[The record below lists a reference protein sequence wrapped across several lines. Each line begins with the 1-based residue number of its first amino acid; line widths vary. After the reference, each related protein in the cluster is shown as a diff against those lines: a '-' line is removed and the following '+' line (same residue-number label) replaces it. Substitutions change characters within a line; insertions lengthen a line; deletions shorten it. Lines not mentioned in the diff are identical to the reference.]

1 MSSCARIFLYL
12 VVGLP
17 IVAGLP
23 SRVGARSGTNLEA
36 RLTPAY
42 RECLD
47 RNGTETYPQALC
59 LGEEAVRQDAR
70 LTAQWRHMLE
80 GMPASRAR
88 LLRQDQRRWIARRDA
103 SCKAEVVAYDVINS
117 TAKLVYNACYM
128 DITVRRIMFLK
139 RVR

>member
-1 MSSCARIFLYL
+1 MSSCTRIFLHL
-12 VVGLP
+12 VVCLG

-23 SRVGARSGTNLEA
+23 SRVGARSDTDLEA

-47 RNGTETYPQALC
+47 RNGTATYPQALC

-88 LLRQDQRRWIARRDA
+88 LLRQDQRRWIAQRDVG
-103 SCKAEVVAYDVINS
+103 CKAEVAADGVINS
-117 TAKLVYNACYM
+117 TAKLVYNSCYL